1 MKEKSYLG
9 IFGPGPNSSAALVSR
24 NEIIAWVEEERFNRI
39 KLAPNTYPMEGAST
53 KLAPAGIRTSA
64 HFLSIQ
70 LKASPLA
77 KEVRS

>member
-39 KLAPNTYPMEGAST
+39 KLAPNTYPINAINFCIQKALSKGFKIEGINEHKT
-53 KLAPAGIRTSA
+53 T
-64 HFLSIQ
+64 
-70 LKASPLA
+70 
-77 KEVRS
+77 